1 MPAAFVLSLSRL
13 FTRRP
18 SLRDE
23 AATRRAEIDRKFEQL
38 RARKRSY
45 LAQLDYLDAH
55 ASPLD
60 ARTLSAR
67 EQVLNRIAEAVSIEL
82 DLLDERDR
90 LDGLLTDFE
99 PSDADECH
107 TENEIDAAMCARG

>member
-18 SLRDE
+18 SHRDE
-23 AATRRAEIDRKFEQL
+23 AATRRAGIDRKLEQL

-45 LAQLDYLDAH
+45 MAQLAYLDAY

-60 ARTLSAR
+60 ARTLYAR
-67 EQVLNRIAEAVSIEL
+67 EQVLNRVAEAVSIEL

-90 LDGLLTDFE
+90 LDGVLTDFE
-99 PSDADECH
+99 PSGADECH

>member
-18 SLRDE
+18 SHRDE
-23 AATRRAEIDRKFEQL
+23 AATRRAGIDRKLEQL

-45 LAQLDYLDAH
+45 LAQLDYLDAY

-60 ARTLSAR
+60 ARTLYAR
-67 EQVLNRIAEAVSIEL
+67 EQVLNRVAEAVSLEL

-90 LDGLLTDFE
+90 LDGLLSGFE
-99 PSDADECH
+99 PSGADECH
-107 TENEIDAAMCARG
+107 TENELDAAMCTRG